1 MNTAHEYDARS
12 ECPKPTLCANA
23 SFNFT
28 RNLLEVMR
36 TMVALVVILHMLY
49 TVAYVNVPL
58 LWSFVTHQ
66 SAVLMEV

>member
-1 MNTAHEYDARS
+1 MQGR
-12 ECPKPTLCANA
+12 NA
-23 SFNFT
+23 PSQRFVQT
-28 RNLLEVMR
+28 PVLILPEIYYEVMR